1 MSKKSPNSSKTIFD
15 RLKNARSALL
25 ANPKFQTFCAAFWP
39 TRPITRSR
47 AAAVFDLCNGFVYS
61 QILTACVTSDL
72 LAALRDKNMTLE
84 EIAAQC
90 ELPNDGAKRLVL
102 GAVALE
108 ILEPRSNDRYGLGA
122 VGAAVLGNP
131 GLQGM
136 IAHHDLFYRDLAD
149 PLALLKERTKTTAL
163 ASYWRYSPA
172 KDGDAEERAAMQRYS
187 DLMRDTQYVVADEV
201 LRAYKF
207 QDHACLMDV
216 GGGDGTFL
224 KCASEKA
231 PDLKLKLFELPNVVD
246 IARTRLTEARVK
258 AESHAGNMFEDD
270 WPEGADL
277 ITLIRVALDHD
288 DGAVEN
294 LLARAR
300 KALKPGGVLLLA
312 EPMADSRKVGHAYFG
327 LYLWAMGS
335 GRGRTSD
342 ELSEMLRRAG
352 FTEIRVLSTGVPDL
366 VRVIQAA

>member
-1 MSKKSPNSSKTIFD
+1 MSKKSPNLPNTILD

-61 QILTACVTSDL
+61 QILTACVTSKL
-72 LAALRDKNMTLE
+72 LE
-84 EIAAQC
+84 EMRARSLSIEDVAEHC
-90 ELPNDGAKRLVL
+90 ELPFEGAKRLVL

-108 ILEPRSNDRYGLGA
+108 IIEPRSSARYGLGP

-172 KDGDAEERAAMQRYS
+172 TDGDAEERAAMKTYS
-187 DLMRDTQYVVADEV
+187 DLMRDTQYVIADEV
-201 LRAYKF
+201 LRAYPF
-207 QDHACLMDV
+207 REHHCLMDV

-231 PDLKLKLFELPNVVD
+231 PELKLKLFELPNVAE
-246 IARTRLTEARVK
+246 IARERLSESRVNV
-258 AESHAGNMFEDD
+258 ETHSGNMFEDD
-270 WPEGADL
+270 WPDGADL

-288 DGAVEN
+288 DAPVEN

-327 LYLWAMGS
+327 FYLWAMGS
-335 GRGRTSD
+335 GRGRTSG
-342 ELSEMLRRAG
+342 ELTEMLRRAG
-352 FTEIRVLSTGVPDL
+352 FTEISMLSTGVPDL
-366 VRVIQAA
+366 VRVIKAT